1 METFL
6 KRHHLLLILLCYF
19 TTTFSLFA
27 QIHWLIFVLALLCI
41 GWRLGIYF
49 GRLAA
54 PSVMVNRLAAILGAA
69 LLMGVVFSQG
79 LFSAMMHLIVLGY
92 TLKFLELSARRD
104 INVFICTGLVLV
116 AVFYVF
122 ETSILMALWG
132 MVLAVLHLALAMS
145 LYSAHLSQHRQAKYL
160 GRLVLVS
167 LPLALLLFLL
177 LPRLPPM
184 WKLPLQNQAKT
195 GLSDTVNPGDIA
207 ELSRS
212 SELAFR
218 ASFAA
223 EVPAPNERYW
233 RVMTLDQYQG
243 NQWSQSQSIKN
254 AIDVAQRGGHFNIEM
269 QGVMQAYELILEPSY
284 QTWVPSLAVSQG
296 RANRANLMANYT
308 LRNEIP
314 IGQRTMLRLQ
324 QFADTKM
331 HYIDLTMARQNTLL
345 PNTGNEQ
352 TRAWAAQ
359 LAAQS
364 GSTQQKINQV
374 LQRFTGERFSYTL
387 KPPPLGPQQIDDF
400 LFGTQA
406 GFCVH
411 YAGSFVYI
419 MRLLG
424 IPARMVTGYQGGEWD
439 PEGGFL
445 TVRQYDAHAWAEV
458 YLDGRWQRFDP
469 TAFVAPERVEQGLEL
484 ALPNE
489 FLADDPLSLLKL
501 RSNPMLNQL
510 YLAMA
515 QFDYLWAVWVLNY
528 DNQKQFE
535 LIKRWFG
542 EVDFFGQ
549 IWLFIGLFVATIVF
563 MLLWH
568 LKPWQRVRL
577 SVEDKLLLRLQKR
590 FKANVGER
598 QQGETVTDY
607 CLRLR
612 EEADFSPQL
621 AAQQRANLLKFAQCY
636 NALKYAPLREQQRQE
651 TLDQLRQLLR
661 GI

>member
-1 METFL
+1 MEQFL

-19 TTTFSLFA
+19 TTTFSLSA
-27 QIHWLIFVLALLCI
+27 QIHWLIFVLALFCI

-54 PSVMVNRLAAILGAA
+54 PSVLVNRFAAVLGAA
-69 LLMGVVFSQG
+69 LLMSVVFSQG

-132 MVLAVLHLALAMS
+132 IVLVVFHLALAIS
-145 LYSAHLSQHRQAKYL
+145 LYGAHLSQTSQAKYI
-160 GRLVLVS
+160 GCLVLVS

-184 WKLPLQNQAKT
+184 WKLPLQNQATT

-218 ASFAA
+218 VSFEG

-233 RVMTLDQYQG
+233 RVMTLDQYQA
-243 NQWSQSQSIKN
+243 NQWSQSDSIKN
-254 AIDVAQRGGHFNIEM
+254 AIDVAQRGGQFNVELMGTM
-269 QGVMQAYELILEPSY
+269 QSYELILEPSF

-314 IGQRTMLRLQ
+314 ISQRTMLRLL

-331 HYIDLTMARQNTLL
+331 HYMDLTMARQNTLL
-345 PNTGNEQ
+345 PDSGNEQ

-359 LAAQS
+359 LAAQPS
-364 GSTQQKINQV
+364 SAQQKINLV
-374 LQRFTGERFSYTL
+374 LQRFAGERFSYTL
-387 KPPPLGPQQIDDF
+387 KPPPLGAQQMDDF
-400 LFGTQA
+400 LFNTQA

-424 IPARMVTGYQGGEWD
+424 LPARMVTGYQGGEWD

-458 YLDGRWQRFDP
+458 YLDGHWQRFDP

-489 FLADDPLSLLKL
+489 FLADDTLSLLKL

-542 EVDFFGQ
+542 ELDFFGQ
-549 IWLFIGLFVATIVF
+549 IWLFIGLFVATITL
-563 MLLWH
+563 MLLWN
-568 LKPWQRVRL
+568 LKPWQRARL
-577 SVEDKLLLRLQKR
+577 SKEDKLLLRLQKR
-590 FKANVGER
+590 FRADVGDR

-607 CLRLR
+607 CQRLS
-612 EEADFSPQL
+612 ENAEFDS
-621 AAQQRANLLKFAQCY
+621 AQAQRKRNDLQQFAHIY
-636 NALKYAPLREQQRQE
+636 NALKYAPLSDQQKQASIE
-651 TLDQLRQLLR
+651 ALRQLLR
-661 GI
+661 GL

>member
-1 METFL
+1 MEQFL
-6 KRHHLLLILLCYF
+6 KRHHLLLILFCYF
-19 TTTFSLFA
+19 TTTFSLSG
-27 QIHWLIFVLALLCI
+27 QIHWLIFLLALLCI

-69 LLMGVVFSQG
+69 LLTSVVFSQG

-122 ETSILMALWG
+122 ETSMLMALWG
-132 MVLAVLHLALAMS
+132 IVLALFHLALAIS
-145 LYSAHLSQHRQAKYL
+145 FYGSNLSHKSQIKFL

-167 LPLALLLFLL
+167 LPLALMLFLL

-184 WKLPLQNQAKT
+184 WKLPLQNQATT

-218 ASFAA
+218 VSFEG
-223 EVPAPNERYW
+223 EVPSPSERYW
-233 RVMTLDQYQG
+233 RVMTLDHYQG
-243 NQWSQSQSIKN
+243 GQWSQSESIKN
-254 AIDVAQRGGHFNIEM
+254 AINVAQRGGQFNIEFK
-269 QGVMQAYELILEPSY
+269 GVAESYELILEPSF
-284 QTWVPSLAVSQG
+284 QTWVPSLAVSRG

-308 LRNEIP
+308 LRNDIP
-314 IGQRTMLRLQ
+314 VSQRMMLRLQ
-324 QFADTKM
+324 QFADTQM
-331 HYIDLTMARQNTLL
+331 QYLDLTMERQSLML
-345 PNTGNEQ
+345 PDSGNEQ
-352 TRAWAAQ
+352 TRAWVSQ

-364 GSTQQKINQV
+364 SSPQQKINQV
-374 LQRFTGERFSYTL
+374 LQRFSGESFRYTL
-387 KPPPLGPQQIDDF
+387 KPPPLGAQQMDDF
-400 LFGTQA
+400 LFNTQA

-424 IPARMVTGYQGGEWD
+424 LPARMVTGYQGGEWD
-439 PEGGFL
+439 PQGGFL

-458 YLDGRWQRFDP
+458 YLDGQWQRFDP

-489 FLADDPLSLLKL
+489 FLADDTLSMLKL

-542 EVDFFGQ
+542 ELDFFGQ
-549 IWLFIGLFVATIVF
+549 IWLFIGLFVGIIGL
-563 MLLWH
+563 MLLWN
-568 LKPWQRVRL
+568 LKPWQKAKL
-577 SVEDKLLLRLQKR
+577 SIEDKLLARLQKR
-590 FKANVGER
+590 FKVSVGDR

-607 CLRLR
+607 CARLSEHSDFKGEQGQSKRDGLLR
-612 EEADFSPQL
+612 
-621 AAQQRANLLKFAQCY
+621 FAQIY
-636 NALKYAPLREQQRQE
+636 NALKYAPLSEQQRVDN
-651 TLDQLRQLLR
+651 LAKLRLLLR
-661 GI
+661 GL